1 VTTDLRYIDAESK
14 TAAQVLTILLT
25 TYYLLL
31 TSTPRVRQ
39 PRRCSLYYARACA
52 LAHSLACLLTSTTA
66 QVTSSAVMKFKSR
79 GWGKKAGSG
88 PNSSF
93 EGDGAAEAT

>member
-1 VTTDLRYIDAESK
+1 
-14 TAAQVLTILLT
+14 
-25 TYYLLL
+25 
-31 TSTPRVRQ
+31 
-39 PRRCSLYYARACA
+39 
-52 LAHSLACLLTSTTA
+52 
-66 QVTSSAVMKFKSR
+66 MKFKSR

>member
-39 PRRCSLYYARACA
+39 PRRCSLYLHYTTRV
-52 LAHSLACLLTSTTA
+52 LFACLLTYVYYRA
-66 QVTSSAVMKFKSR
+66 GNLERGDEVQV
-79 GWGKKAGSG
+79 
-88 PNSSF
+88 
-93 EGDGAAEAT
+93 